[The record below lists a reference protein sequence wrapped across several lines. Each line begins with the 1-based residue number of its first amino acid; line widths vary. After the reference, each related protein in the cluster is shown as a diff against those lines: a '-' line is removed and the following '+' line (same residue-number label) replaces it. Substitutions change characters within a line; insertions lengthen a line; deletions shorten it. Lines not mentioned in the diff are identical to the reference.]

1 MTPEDITAWVHEH
14 VREHHALLARME
26 AHERSATLREER
38 IAILQHQVQAI
49 GDLHD
54 FMVSMRA
61 MGRSVQWIFGGSI
74 IAGITA
80 SLALV
85 VSVSHLIGG

>member
-38 IAILQHQVQAI
+38 ITVLQNQVRSI
-49 GDLHD
+49 GEFHD
-54 FMVSMRA
+54 WMVSMKA

-80 SLALV
+80 TLALV
-85 VSVSHLIGG
+85 LSVSHLIGG